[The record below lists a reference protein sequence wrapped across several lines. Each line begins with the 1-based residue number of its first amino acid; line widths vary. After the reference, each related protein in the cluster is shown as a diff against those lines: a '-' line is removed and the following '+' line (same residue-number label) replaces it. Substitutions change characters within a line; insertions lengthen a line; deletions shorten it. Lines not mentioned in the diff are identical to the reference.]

1 MKEGSQTINMKKRKE
16 LRQMVLLLEKQ
27 NLSKE
32 ADYENTESE
41 LVANLHLSVMPS
53 HSKYK
58 TTRSKYCFTEEFY

>member
-1 MKEGSQTINMKKRKE
+1 
-16 LRQMVLLLEKQ
+16 MVLLLEKQ

-58 TTRSKYCFTEEFY
+58 TTRSKYCFTKEFY